1 MNNASVTHSNDDP
14 AYEVSTSSYGYG
26 TRSVDP
32 PASAAITASTVI
44 QFTDKPLGPQQLYSE
59 LDDSLRSHVSSL
71 VQEARR
77 ALDQA
82 RQIDASSEFIQFD
95 QNIMLARSFVGR
107 ALNCRQLGQGFT
119 AVVNGVNWA
128 LANRREVS
136 PTKKQLSAL
145 ISALDR
151 IIWSPYLHFD
161 SAMPILARIIR
172 EAPACVVLYDSF
184 GENVLCSDG
193 DCCMVS
199 KMDGVANWSG
209 G

>member
-161 SAMPILARIIR
+161 SAMPILDELETLGLDIESPLLEIITA
-172 EAPACVVLYDSF
+172 EIDV
-184 GENVLCSDG
+184 
-193 DCCMVS
+193 
-199 KMDGVANWSG
+199 
-209 G
+209 